1 MEATTR
7 RVIILVLT
15 MLISIPLFTVS
26 NYIDEPLS
34 QDFGLTLIQQ
44 LGPKTRVGQA
54 VFNDTI
60 RIQSNLDTPLIMI
73 YIDTNKTDKNSF
85 KLEWNNLKRNKVSEL
100 RDIEKDIV
108 QLNQFNNQVYLAVY
122 DLSDILGRY

>member
-1 MEATTR
+1 
-7 RVIILVLT
+7 